1 MKKLAALGVAIA
13 VLTAPVLADTATMS
27 ALPGHSMTVTNW
39 YKQNVYDPG
48 DNKIG
53 DVKDVLVSQDGK
65 VTALIVSVGGFLG
78 IGEKDVAV
86 PFSSV
91 TQKMKDGKPY
101 LTLDTTKEALKSAP
115 GFAYDSKTMMW
126 APAP

>member
-1 MKKLAALGVAIA
+1 MKMLAAIGVAITM
-13 VLTAPVLADTATMS
+13 LTAPVLADTATM
-27 ALPGHSMTVTNW
+27 AVLPGHSMTVTNW

-53 DVKDVLVSQDGK
+53 DVKDVLVSEDGK
-65 VTALIVSVGGFLG
+65 VTALIISVGGFLG

-91 TQKMKDGKPY
+91 KQKIKDGKSY

-115 GFAYDSKTMMW
+115 GFTYDSKTMMW
-126 APAP
+126 APAT